1 MDWKTE
7 RDSGPNYFPRE
18 HPAVKLLTD
27 LYNEMTGEKTESFV
41 MGGGTYARKLP
52 NAFAYGVGGMRETD
66 EDVQAKKRLFLPG
79 HGGAHEP
86 DEGLNVRQLLEALKI
101 YAMSVAALN
110 DCPLK
115 LPE

>member
-7 RDSGPNYFPRE
+7 RDSRPNYFPRE
-18 HPAVKLLTD
+18 HPAVALLTD
-27 LYNEMTGEKTESFV
+27 LYNEMTEEKTESFV